1 MVKPKDRRLKV
12 GDPVLVPWGLAKP
25 LSRRVIEVWG
35 DPDDHVR
42 IKVMFDGDDEPMFF
56 LVPSSW
62 LLPAA

>member
-1 MVKPKDRRLKV
+1 MVKGERRFEV
-12 GDPVLVPWGLAKP
+12 GDPVLVPWGRAEP
-25 LSRRVIEVWG
+25 LNGQIIEVWG

-42 IKVMFDGDDEPMFF
+42 VRVRFEWEEPMYF